1 MSEPKFFVTIGE
13 PQTSEGTIR
22 AQTEYLIE
30 VTTDLAE
37 YEFHGQQIGPTIRSE
52 GEPSDD
58 SEEFQTSS
66 TTIPDRLIRVRKTY
80 NHFEKLYARLKKE
93 KIPGADQIPPLPASK
108 MFGTNDPKTIQK
120 RVHGF
125 QVFFDFISFN
135 DELRTCAAVVEFLY
149 ACPMPDYEAT
159 KADIQ
164 EKAKQVYAM
173 PASAWTL
180 RQEKDGAKVMVA
192 EMPGSSFL
200 MVRTEVFLPLP
211 LEDIM
216 PLYKNN
222 DLWKEWSPEV
232 MFREI
237 ETLAEDNGNSVI
249 NVSYKI
255 PVVDNRDTCFFSTEF
270 PGLPDNPDKS
280 GCMYI
285 AAQSVQHP
293 ECPKRRGF
301 VRANLMLSST
311 VFEAAE
317 GGVNYTSFVHTDPCG
332 KIPSG
337 VVNQTLGSATKQ
349 LTDMRDIMIKKVKG

>member
-1 MSEPKFFVTIGE
+1 
-13 PQTSEGTIR
+13 
-22 AQTEYLIE
+22 
-30 VTTDLAE
+30 
-37 YEFHGQQIGPTIRSE
+37 
-52 GEPSDD
+52 
-58 SEEFQTSS
+58 
-66 TTIPDRLIRVRKTY
+66 
-80 NHFEKLYARLKKE
+80 
-93 KIPGADQIPPLPASK
+93 

-135 DELRTCAAVVEFLY
+135 DELRTCAHPECPKRRGFVRANLMLSSTVFEAAEGGVNYTSFVHTDPCGKVMFREIETLAEDNGNSVINVSYKIPVVDNRDTCFFSTEFPGLPDNPDKSGCMYIAAQSVQAVVEFLY

-222 DLWKEWSPEV
+222 DLWKEWSPE
-232 MFREI
+232 
-237 ETLAEDNGNSVI
+237 
-249 NVSYKI
+249 
-255 PVVDNRDTCFFSTEF
+255 
-270 PGLPDNPDKS
+270 
-280 GCMYI
+280 
-285 AAQSVQHP
+285 
-293 ECPKRRGF
+293 
-301 VRANLMLSST
+301 
-311 VFEAAE
+311 
-317 GGVNYTSFVHTDPCG
+317 
-332 KIPSG
+332 
-337 VVNQTLGSATKQ
+337 